1 MYFCHFSSNSVFV
14 AQLHFKK
21 GRCWIL
27 LTFAVLLTVTF
38 YHVGK
43 RSYECLIKKMNV
55 PCGWERQEALSKR
68 LKMLRRKEQ
77 MKLDLFK
84 YLQESG
90 ADFPTIF
97 SLN

>member
-1 MYFCHFSSNSVFV
+1 
-14 AQLHFKK
+14 
-21 GRCWIL
+21 
-27 LTFAVLLTVTF
+27 
-38 YHVGK
+38 
-43 RSYECLIKKMNV
+43 MNV